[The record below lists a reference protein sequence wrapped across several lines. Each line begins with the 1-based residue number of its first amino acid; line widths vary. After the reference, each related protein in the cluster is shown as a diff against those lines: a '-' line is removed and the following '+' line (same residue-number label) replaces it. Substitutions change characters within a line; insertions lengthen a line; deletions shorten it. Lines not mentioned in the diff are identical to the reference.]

1 MDDGRAL
8 SLLSFMSEVSISME
22 ERLLEFYELLA
33 REAGKLAK
41 QRPIPAPPRKDPA
54 REQRKSA
61 TLREMPRERT
71 A

>member
-1 MDDGRAL
+1 MEKKLELLGRAL
-8 SLLSFMSEVSISME
+8 DANAMIIRAAM
-22 ERLLEFYELLA
+22 RL
-33 REAGKLAK
+33 RDD
-41 QRPIPAPPRKDPA
+41 APPRKDPA